1 MSWHLT
7 AQHLVENDGVRCH
20 ITPQRAGWAYSG
32 LTVYDLAAGPV
43 EADLGPDEAVLVP
56 LSAQDVQV
64 RVDGRSFSLAGREGV
79 FSAVSDWLYV
89 PLGARLELHG
99 DSGEVAVCT
108 ARASRR
114 LPARHVPADQVAVEV
129 RGAGRATRQVTNIAT
144 PDSFPD
150 ADRINVCEVITPG
163 GNLSSWPPHR
173 HDGLAGCPTSNEE
186 IYYFRIGRTGP
197 GGDSTPGHLHGHPD
211 GQGLFHVYSVD
222 GSVDETVT
230 LHDGD
235 VYLVP
240 HGYHGPTVAPPE
252 YPMYFLNVLAGP
264 GPHRTMAFCD
274 DPAHAWI
281 RTGWADQEPDA
292 RLPMTAATGRVAR

>member
-1 MSWHLT
+1 MC
-7 AQHLVENDGVRCH
+7 AVH

-56 LSAQDVQV
+56 LSAQDVRV

-197 GGDSTPGHLHGHPD
+197 GGDSTPDTCTDTRTVGPLPRLLRRWFGRRDGHAARWRRLPGAARLPRSDGGPAGVPDVLPQRARRPGSAPHHGLLRRPGARLD
-211 GQGLFHVYSVD
+211 
-222 GSVDETVT
+222 
-230 LHDGD
+230 
-235 VYLVP
+235 
-240 HGYHGPTVAPPE
+240 
-252 YPMYFLNVLAGP
+252 P
-264 GPHRTMAFCD
+264 GPVG
-274 DPAHAWI
+274 PI
-281 RTGWADQEPDA
+281 RSRA